1 MLLLQYPSQALEILV
16 ETSRTDV
23 TEALVRAGAVFADA
37 TLVSKNGR
45 GGKII
50 YTAFQYG
57 HHKAVEAMLECGAP
71 PNEALTASSGKSLA
85 HLAAENGYENLLEAF
100 VRAGGDI
107 ELLDAS
113 GTSPLRSAV
122 NSHAWGCAEALLTR
136 HGARLNAKELLGL
149 HLSSSV
155 RRLIEDYKALAD
167 ACDAG
172 NSAAVRATLASLA
185 SDVSTAESPEA
196 DGAAPV
202 RLPLDTRNED
212 GNTLLDRA
220 AAAGRPD
227 VVEALLTRWP
237 ADAAAAEQAQRARL
251 EAVRVFAAKQA
262 RSELL
267 SKLFAGKSTRDAI
280 VASDAAAAG
289 GTRGY

>member
-1 MLLLQYPSQALEILV
+1 LV
-16 ETSRTDV
+16 ETSRTDL

-37 TLVSKNGR
+37 NLVSRNGR
-45 GGKII
+45 GKMI
-50 YTAFQYG
+50 YTAFLYG

-71 PNEALTASSGKSLA
+71 PNESLATSTGKSLA
-85 HLAAENGYENLLEAF
+85 HLAAENGHEEVLEAF
-100 VRAGGDI
+100 VRAGGDV

-113 GTSPLRSAV
+113 GASPLRSAV
-122 NSHAWGCAEALLTR
+122 NSHAWGCVKALLTR

-149 HLSSSV
+149 YLCDFV
-155 RRLIEDYKALAD
+155 RRLVEDYKALAD

-172 NSAAVRATLASLA
+172 NSAAVHATLAGLA
-185 SDVSTAESPEA
+185 SDVSAAESLEEA
-196 DGAAPV
+196 GAAPV

-212 GNTLLDRA
+212 GDTLLDRA

-237 ADAAAAEQAQRARL
+237 TDAAAVEQAQRARL
-251 EAVRVFAAKQA
+251 EAARVFAATQA

-267 SKLFAGKSTRDAI
+267 VKLYAGKSTRDAI